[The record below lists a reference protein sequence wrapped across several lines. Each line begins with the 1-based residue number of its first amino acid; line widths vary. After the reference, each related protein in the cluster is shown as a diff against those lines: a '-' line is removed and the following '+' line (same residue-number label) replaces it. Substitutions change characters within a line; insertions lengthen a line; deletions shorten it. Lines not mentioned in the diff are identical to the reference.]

1 MRRRADATRSKVD
14 LARIGFRIC
23 DELGE
28 MLAGNAGSTS
38 ITLANRIM
46 PATGTLSRM
55 KSNGSF
61 S

>member
-1 MRRRADATRSKVD
+1 MNS
-14 LARIGFRIC
+14 AR
-23 DELGE
+23 L
-28 MLAGNAGSTS
+28 LAGNAGFTS
-38 ITLANRIM
+38 ITLANRMM